1 MKQTIFVKTLMGI
14 FCIPLICSCV
24 DNDVIYFKNPEKIP
38 KEQFF
43 DFDMN
48 QSLALDIDY
57 GFKEE
62 YTVLFEIYDQDP
74 IEVNDKDGSWK
85 KKEVEPFYRAA
96 TDKHG
101 KFSEDGISI
110 PADIS
115 EVWLSSDYLGTAS
128 PVKLTINAD
137 HRISFNQNDYV
148 KSLLEKHQPR

>member
-1 MKQTIFVKTLMGI
+1 
-14 FCIPLICSCV
+14 
-24 DNDVIYFKNPEKIP
+24 
-38 KEQFF
+38 
-43 DFDMN
+43 MN

-110 PADIS
+110 PADIRS
-115 EVWLSSDYLGTAS
+115 MAIIRLSRYS
-128 PVKLTINAD
+128 
-137 HRISFNQNDYV
+137 ISGKTNN
-148 KSLLEKHQPR
+148 